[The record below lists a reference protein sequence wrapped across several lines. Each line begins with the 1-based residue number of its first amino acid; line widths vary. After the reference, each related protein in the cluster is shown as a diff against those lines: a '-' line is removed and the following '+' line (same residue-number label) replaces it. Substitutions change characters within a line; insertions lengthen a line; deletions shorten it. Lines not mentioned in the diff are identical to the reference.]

1 MGEQQ
6 RAGRAVNG
14 TLQRGALGLWEIRQH
29 SRHRHVY
36 EMRLNGLAVPQRDI
50 VIESPQMPRQK
61 YFTRGTL
68 RRSVKP
74 IVGLGLG
81 ACWGQNGGCVYTT
94 LFWCE
99 SFSKKKK

>member
-68 RRSVKP
+68 RRSVNP
-74 IVGLGLG
+74 IVGLLGLVG
-81 ACWGQNGGCVYTT
+81 ARSQNAGCVCVS
-94 LFWCE
+94 LRE
-99 SFSKKKK
+99 SFLVEKK